1 MESVST
7 RIGQRELVIE
17 TGRIARQAAGSVT
30 IRLGDT
36 VVLSAVTASKHD
48 RPDVDFLP
56 LAVDYREYFYAAGRI
71 PGGFFKRE
79 GRPNEKEILT
89 CRLID
94 RPLRPLFPS
103 RWRRETQVT
112 CLLLSTDRENDSDVL
127 ALTAAATALGI
138 SDLPFDTSLAAVR
151 VGLVDGEFV
160 LFPTF
165 AQLDESLLNL
175 VVAGSDDAIMMVEA
189 GAEDL
194 PENKMVEALAFAHE
208 GIREIVAMQKDLV
221 ARIAPK
227 KQVVVADEPD
237 PALAEQISEGFR
249 DRMKAA
255 LETPGKLDAAAAK
268 DEVRGEILE
277 SLSDRPELDRTQVSS
292 IVKGLEEDILR
303 RAALDDGRRL
313 DGRAFDEIRPIT
325 CDVGFLPRAHG
336 SAVFT
341 RGETQAL
348 VTTTLAPVSEAQ
360 RLDWVHAA
368 GEKRFLLHYNFPAFC
383 VGEARMMRGPGR
395 REIGHGA
402 LAERALLPAIP
413 DENEFNY
420 AIRVVSDTL
429 ESNGSSSM
437 AAVTGG
443 CLSLMDAGVPLKAPI
458 AGIAMGLITE
468 GDTYRILTDIAGAE
482 DHFGDMD
489 FKVAGT
495 ASGITALQMDIKVAG
510 LPLEVMEQALEQ
522 ARSARTEILRKMAAA
537 IPEPRKNTSQYAPA
551 ILTIKI
557 PVRKIRDVIGPGG
570 KTIRGITDDTGA
582 RVDVSDDGSVQIAG
596 HDMTTARQAQERIEA
611 IAHTKLPEVGK
622 DYHGVVKTI
631 VDFGA
636 FVEILPGT
644 DGLLHISE
652 IADRHVNSVRDE
664 LQVGDEVE
672 VRVIEVDGN
681 GRTRLS
687 CKDIIR
693 ERAGLPPLQRR
704 PRGGR
709 GGPGR
714 GGPGR
719 GGPGRG
725 GPGRGGPGRGRGGP
739 PRGRGGPGRGGHHHG
754 GGGHHRGR
762 R

>member
-1 MESVST
+1 MTEKVSV
-7 RIGQRELVIE
+7 RIGANELIIE
-17 TGRIARQAAGSVT
+17 TGRLARQAGGSVT
-30 IRLGDT
+30 VRLGDT
-36 VVLSAVTASKHD
+36 VVLAAVAASRHE

-56 LAVDYREYFYAAGRI
+56 LAVDYRESFYAAGRI

-103 RWRRETQVT
+103 GWRRETQVT

-127 ALTAAATALGI
+127 AITGAAAALGL
-138 SDLPFDTSLAAVR
+138 SNLPFDTAIGAVR
-151 VGLVDGEFV
+151 VGLVDDEFV
-160 LFPTF
+160 LCPTF
-165 AQLDESLLNL
+165 SDLDRSTLNL
-175 VVAGSDDAIMMVEA
+175 VVAGSEDAIVMVEA

-194 PENKMVEALAFAHE
+194 PESRMVEALGFAHE
-208 GIREIVAMQKDLV
+208 GIRRIVEVQKELV
-221 ARIAPK
+221 QRLQPK
-227 KQVVVADEPD
+227 KQVAVSREPD
-237 PALAEQISEGFR
+237 SALAEEIGQGFR
-249 DRMKAA
+249 DRLKGAMQTTGKTEMSAA
-255 LETPGKLDAAAAK
+255 V
-268 DEVRGEILE
+268 DEVKQAVAASLE
-277 SLSDRPELDRTQVSS
+277 ERPEEQRAQAGG
-292 IVKGLEEDILR
+292 IVKALEEDILR
-303 RAALDDGRRL
+303 RAILDEGKRL
-313 DGRAFDEIRPIT
+313 DGRAFDEIRPVT
-325 CDVGFLPRAHG
+325 CEVAALPRTHG

-348 VTTTLAPVSEAQ
+348 VVTTLAPLSESQ
-360 RLDWVHAA
+360 RLDWVHGS
-368 GEKRFLLHYNFPAFC
+368 GEKRFLLHYNFPAFS

-402 LAERALLPAIP
+402 LAERALSPALPS
-413 DENEFNY
+413 EEEFNY

-468 GDTYRILTDIAGAE
+468 GDEYRILTDIAGAE

-495 ASGITALQMDIKVAG
+495 ANGITALQMDIKISGLRLDIVA
-510 LPLEVMEQALEQ
+510 EALEQ
-522 ARSARTEILRKMAAA
+522 ARQARNSILGAMAATISA
-537 IPEPRKNTSQYAPA
+537 PRRETSPYAPA
-551 ILTIKI
+551 ILTMKI
-557 PVRKIRDVIGPGG
+557 PVRKIREVIGPGG
-570 KTIRGITDDTGA
+570 KTIRAITDETGA
-582 RVDVSDDGSVQIAG
+582 RVDVSDDGSIDIAG
-596 HDMTTARQAQERIEA
+596 LDAATAQKAKERIES
-611 IAHTKLPEVGK
+611 IAVSQQPEVGK

-631 VDFGA
+631 VEFGA

-664 LQVGDEVE
+664 LQEGDEVD
-672 VRVIEVDGN
+672 VRVIEVDSN

-693 ERAGLPPLQRR
+693 ERAGLPPLPPRPPRR
-704 PRGGR
+704 RGGR
-709 GGPGR
+709 DGRDGR
-714 GGPGR
+714 GGGGR
-719 GGPGRG
+719 NGRD
-725 GPGRGGPGRGRGGP
+725 
-739 PRGRGGPGRGGHHHG
+739 
-754 GGGHHRGR
+754 R
-762 R
+762 RR

>member
-7 RIGQRELVIE
+7 RFGERELVIE
-17 TGRIARQAAGSVT
+17 TGRLARQAAGSVT

-36 VVLSAVTASKHD
+36 IVLSAVTASSHD

-79 GRPNEKEILT
+79 GRPNEKEIIT

-103 RWRRETQVT
+103 GWRRETQVT

-127 ALTAAATALGI
+127 AITGAATALGI
-138 SDLPFDTSLAAVR
+138 SDLPFDTNLGAVR
-151 VGLVDGEFV
+151 VGLVNGQFV

-165 AQLDESLLNL
+165 AELEDSDLNL
-175 VVAGSDDAIMMVEA
+175 IVAGSEDAIVMVEA
-189 GAEDL
+189 GARDL
-194 PENKMVEALAFAHE
+194 PERRMVEALEFAHQ
-208 GIREIVAMQKDLV
+208 GIRRIVAMQKDLV
-221 ARIAPK
+221 ARIAPV
-227 KQVVVADEPD
+227 KQVVVPRAAD
-237 PALAEQISEGFR
+237 PALASQIEDGFR

-255 LETPGKLDAAAAK
+255 LETPGKLAAAAAMGG
-268 DEVRGEILE
+268 VRSEILD
-277 SLSDRPELDRTQVSS
+277 SLSDRPESDRAQVSS

-313 DGRAFDEIRPIT
+313 DGRAFDEIRPIS

-368 GEKRFLLHYNFPAFC
+368 GEKRFLLHYNFPAFS

-413 DENEFNY
+413 DEDKFNY

-458 AGIAMGLITE
+458 AGIAMGLISE
-468 GDTYRILTDIAGAE
+468 GETYRILTDIAGAE
-482 DHFGDMD
+482 DHHGDMD

-495 ASGITALQMDIKVAG
+495 ASGITALQMDIKITG
-510 LPLEVMEQALEQ
+510 LPLEVVEEALGQ
-522 ARSARTEILRKMAAA
+522 ARRARTRILRAMAEA
-537 IPEPRKNTSQYAPA
+537 IPEPRKDTSRYAPA
-551 ILTIKI
+551 ILTIRI

-570 KTIRGITDDTGA
+570 KTIRSITDDTGA

-596 HDMTTARQAQERIEA
+596 QDMRTARQAQERIEA

-622 DYHGVVKTI
+622 DYHGIVKTI

-693 ERAGLPPLQRR
+693 ERAGLPPLPRR

-709 GGPGR
+709 RGPGPGRGGPGGRR

-739 PRGRGGPGRGGHHHG
+739 GRGSHG
-754 GGGHHRGR
+754 SR
-762 R
+762 RR